1 MFSLDIAKK
10 KDKQKDKR
18 QKKALIFCKMRFPDT
33 LKNCI
38 GI

>member
-10 KDKQKDKR
+10 KRPPQPYF
-18 QKKALIFCKMRFPDT
+18 FCKMRFPAT
-33 LKNCI
+33 LKNCV

>member
-10 KDKQKDKR
+10 KDPP
-18 QKKALIFCKMRFPDT
+18 ALFFCKMRFPDT